1 MKVAVTGATGF
12 IGRALCNELAKEH
25 HVMALTRNPEK
36 ASAIFDKS
44 VDIIKWDANALN
56 GWEKCLEKTD
66 TIVNLA
72 GTNLASGRWTQ
83 SLKAEILNSRINSS
97 RILLQAIK
105 NSQAKPKT
113 FIMASAIGFY
123 GSCGDKQLD
132 EESDVGQGFLAE
144 VCCKNESVTKE
155 VEALGL
161 RSIII
166 RTGIV
171 LGTSGGAL
179 PKMALPFRFYIGGFW
194 GSGAQWISWISLADE
209 VASIKFLIENENLK
223 GVFNLVSPQQLRN
236 RQFFQILAAVL
247 KKPCWLPIPA
257 FALKLMFGQMASELF
272 LTSQRVYPKKLVD
285 ARFEFQYT
293 ELKNVLESMKIEKE
307 KL

>member
-12 IGRALCNELAKEH
+12 IGKALCNELVKDH
-25 HVMALTRNPEK
+25 NVIALTRSPEK
-36 ASAIFDKS
+36 ALGLLDKAIE
-44 VDIIKWDANALN
+44 IIKWNPNMLD
-56 GWEKCLEKTD
+56 GWEKCLENSD
-66 TIVNLA
+66 AIVNLA
-72 GTNLASGRWTQ
+72 GTSLASGRWKQ
-83 SLKAEILNSRINSS
+83 SLKDKILNSRINSS
-97 RILLQAIK
+97 RVLLQAIK
-105 NSQAKPKT
+105 NSKAKPKT

-123 GSCGDKQLD
+123 GSRGDKQLD
-132 EESDVGQGFLAE
+132 EESEVGQGFLAE
-144 VCCKNESVTKE
+144 VCRKNESVTKKI
-155 VEALGL
+155 EAIGL

-171 LGTSGGAL
+171 LGASGGAL
-179 PKMALPFRFYIGGFW
+179 PKMAMPFRFYIGGFW

-209 VASIKFLIENENLK
+209 IASIKFLIENENLK
-223 GVFNLVSPQQLRN
+223 GVFNLVSPQPLRN

-257 FALKLMFGQMASELF
+257 FVLKLMFGQMASELF

-293 ELKNVLESMKIEKE
+293 ELKNALESMKIEKE